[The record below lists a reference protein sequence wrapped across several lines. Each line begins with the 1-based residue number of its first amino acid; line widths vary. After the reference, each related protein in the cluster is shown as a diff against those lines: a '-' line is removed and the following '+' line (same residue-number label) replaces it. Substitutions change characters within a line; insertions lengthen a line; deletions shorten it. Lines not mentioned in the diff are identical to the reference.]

1 MAATAFQTQYRQETI
16 STFEQRRSLLR
27 DSVTTEAVIK
37 GNTATFLVA
46 GSGSASA
53 VTRGIDG
60 LIPARANDLTQTSAT
75 LAEWHDL
82 VRITNF
88 NIFASQG
95 DQREVAQKE
104 TVGVIN
110 RKVDSDI
117 LTTLATAT
125 QDTGT
130 TQTASLPLV
139 VRAQAILGQNSV
151 PFDGNIWAVIS
162 PGFLAYLQ
170 QITEFGNADYVK
182 QKPLDGDGPN
192 WTDMPGYH
200 DWMNIKWVV
209 HPGVSGVGTSAEK
222 CFMYHRSA
230 IGHAMDTKGMDID
243 IGYEGEQ
250 AYSWARCSA
259 HMGAALL
266 QNSGVV
272 VINHDSSAWA
282 AE

>member
-46 GSGSASA
+46 GSGSATA
-53 VTRGIDG
+53 VTRGTDG

-82 VRITNF
+82 VRMTNF

-130 TQTASLPLV
+130 AQTASLPLV
-139 VRAQAILGQNSV
+139 IRAQAILGQNAV

-162 PGFLAYLQ
+162 PGFLGYLQ
-170 QITEFGNADYVK
+170 QITEFGNSQYVK
-182 QKPLDGDGPN
+182 QKPLEGDGPN
-192 WTDMPGYH
+192 WNDMPGYY
-200 DWMNIKWVV
+200 DWLNIKWVV
-209 HPGVSGVGTSAEK
+209 HPNISGVGTNAEK
-222 CFMYHRSA
+222 CYMYHRNS
-230 IGHAMDTKGMDID
+230 IGHAANSKEMEVFV
-243 IGYEGEQ
+243 GYDEKQ
-250 AYSWARCSA
+250 AISWSRASLY
-259 HMGAALL
+259 HGAKLL
-266 QNSGVV
+266 QNTGVV
-272 VINHDSSAWA
+272 QMLHDGSAYVA
-282 AE
+282 S

>member
-46 GSGSASA
+46 GSGSATA
-53 VTRGIDG
+53 VTRGTDG

-82 VRITNF
+82 VRMTNF

-130 TQTASLPLV
+130 AQTASLPLV
-139 VRAQAILGQNSV
+139 IRAQAILGQNAV

-162 PGFLAYLQ
+162 PGFLGYLQ
-170 QITEFGNADYVK
+170 QITEFGNSQYVK
-182 QKPLDGDGPN
+182 QKPLEGDGPN
-192 WTDMPGYH
+192 WNDMPGYY
-200 DWMNIKWVV
+200 DWLNIKWVV
-209 HPGVSGVGTSAEK
+209 HPNISGVGTNAEK

-272 VINHDSSAWA
+272 IINHDSSAFA